1 MKAKFEK
8 IGELTKR
15 QIRLDSSNVPVVGNV
30 VKFATAGE
38 YPYGTLVLIKAG
50 NDGTPEAVKYTADA
64 DISGAVFGIVSD
76 NQEITVTEEKP
87 VNGHVWLSGVF
98 ARDDVQEVTGVEI
111 KKFHEIVAN
120 TQFLVFSKHI

>member
-30 VKFATAGE
+30 VKFATVGD

-50 NDGTPEAVKYTADA
+50 TDGTPEAVKYTAEA

-76 NQEITVTEEKP
+76 QQDIKVEESKS

-98 ARDDVQEVTGVEI
+98 ARDDVEEVTGVEI
-111 KKFHEIVAN
+111 KKFHEVVAN
-120 TQFLVFSKHI
+120 TQFMVFSKHI